1 MKVKVL
7 KVFSDGKR
15 LYYENEILDITHE
28 RVDYFNS
35 SSHGLLV
42 EVIDEKEKSSVRQ
55 QDGGPL
61 EYLQKY
67 PATEEYLSSLTK
79 KKLVEIA
86 DERGIS
92 LDIKMTKAEMIKEL
106 M

>member
-1 MKVKVL
+1 MTAKKCT
-7 KVFSDGKR
+7 KCGQ
-15 LYYENEILDITHE
+15 E
-28 RVDYFNS
+28 
-35 SSHGLLV
+35 
-42 EVIDEKEKSSVRQ
+42 
-55 QDGGPL
+55 
-61 EYLQKY
+61 Y